1 MENNNWIKPGKYPVK
16 DGEILNFEAT
26 QVYQDLVRWADENWG
41 KNSEKYYQLY
51 NPLMQ
56 LWTASGKKVPKWLEK
71 SVFTWS
77 DKNILDFVEQSGEFA
92 DDHFEN
98 AKPFSAK
105 CIEELME
112 RDRTFFQAV
121 QFKQLKDRIEKTPE
135 QGLKMESGLIG
146 LIAESKS
153 TAIKIEKRISP
164 KLGCDYLR
172 LLSRKMSQRVTD
184 VAFENNES
192 KRYVKVDLTNDVK
205 ESLNFIKKSNGSKE
219 KIKNKEGLD
228 L

>member
-1 MENNNWIKPGKYPVK
+1 MNKNNWITPGKYPVK
-16 DGEILNFEAT
+16 NGKELNFKST
-26 QVYQDLVRWADENWG
+26 QTYQDLVRWADENWG
-41 KNSEKYYQLY
+41 KTSEKYYQLK

-105 CIEELME
+105 CVEELME
-112 RDRTFFQAV
+112 RDRTYFQAV
-121 QFKQLKDRIEKTPE
+121 QFKRLKDRIEKSPE
-135 QGLKMESGLIG
+135 QGLKMENGLIG

-153 TAIKIEKRISP
+153 DVIKIDEKISP
-164 KLGCDYLR
+164 KLGCNYLR
-172 LLSRKMSQRVTD
+172 GLSRKMSQRVTD
-184 VAFENNES
+184 VSFGNNQS

-205 ESLNFIKKSNGSKE
+205 ESLDFIRKSNDFKE

>member
-1 MENNNWIKPGKYPVK
+1 MGKINWIKPEKYPVK
-16 DGEILNFEAT
+16 DGEGLNFEAT
-26 QVYQDLVRWADENWG
+26 QTYQDLVRWADENWG
-41 KNSEKYYQLY
+41 KTSEKYYQLK

-56 LWTASGKKVPKWLEK
+56 LWTASGKKVPKWLKK

-105 CIEELME
+105 CVEELME
-112 RDRTFFQAV
+112 RDRTYFQAV
-121 QFKQLKDRIEKTPE
+121 QFKRLKDRIEKSPE
-135 QGLKMESGLIG
+135 QGLKMENGLIG

-153 TAIKIEKRISP
+153 NVIKIDEKVSP
-164 KLGCDYLR
+164 TLGCDYLR
-172 LLSRKMSQRVTD
+172 GLSRKMSQRVTD
-184 VAFENNES
+184 VAFGNNQS
-192 KRYVKVDLTNDVK
+192 KRYVKVDLTSDVK
-205 ESLNFIKKSNGSKE
+205 ESLDFIRKSNGSKE
-219 KIKNKEGLD
+219 KIKNKEELD

>member
-1 MENNNWIKPGKYPVK
+1 MGKINWIKPGKYPVK
-16 DGEILNFEAT
+16 DGEVLNFEAT
-26 QVYQDLVRWADENWG
+26 QTYQDLVRWADENWESAS
-41 KNSEKYYQLY
+41 NRYFQLFD
-51 NPLMQ
+51 PLTQ

-71 SVFTWS
+71 VVFTWS
-77 DKNILDFVEQSGEFA
+77 DRNILDFVEQSGEFA

-98 AKPFSAK
+98 ARPFSAK
-105 CIEELME
+105 CIEELLE
-112 RDRTFFQAV
+112 RDRTHFQAA
-121 QFKQLKDRIEKTPE
+121 QFKQLKNRIEKSPE

-153 TAIKIEKRISP
+153 NVIKIDEKVSP
-164 KLGCDYLR
+164 TLGCDYLR
-172 LLSRKMSQRVTD
+172 GLSRKMSQRVTD
-184 VAFENNES
+184 VAFGNNQS

-205 ESLNFIKKSNGSKE
+205 ESLDFIKKSNNSKE